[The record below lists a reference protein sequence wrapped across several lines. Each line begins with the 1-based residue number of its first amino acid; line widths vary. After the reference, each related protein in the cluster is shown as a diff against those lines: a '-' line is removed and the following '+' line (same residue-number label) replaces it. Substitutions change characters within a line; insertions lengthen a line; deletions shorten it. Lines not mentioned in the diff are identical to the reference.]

1 MSLKYGVASRLLPL
15 LAFATASLST
25 VAEAQ
30 SYGPTGDNSGNMM
43 GNGWG
48 WGMGSGMGGFGG
60 IGLLLVVVLVAV
72 FAVFA
77 FQRQRA

>member
-1 MSLKYGVASRLLPL
+1 MSLKYGGVSRLLPL

-72 FAVFA
+72 IAVFA
-77 FQRQRA
+77 LRRQRA

>member
-1 MSLKYGVASRLLPL
+1 MSIKYGGVSRLLPL
-15 LAFATASLST
+15 LAFATASLAT

-30 SYGPTGDNSGNMM
+30 SYGPTGDNMM

-77 FQRQRA
+77 LRRQRA

>member
-48 WGMGSGMGGFGG
+48 WMGSGMGGFGG

-77 FQRQRA
+77 LRRPRA